1 MNMESIKSSL
11 EPLSGLLSELGRSLD
26 PYRGKILFAY
36 LFGSIARGEAAR
48 GSDLDLA
55 VYFAD
60 NRPQFQRKLK
70 VDLYMT
76 LSRLLKKDDIDIV
89 VLNTASNLMLLDE
102 ILRQGIVL
110 LDTDPVLREEFEL
123 RTLHRAMDFREQ
135 RKAVMGI

>member
-1 MNMESIKSSL
+1 MNKESIKSSL
-11 EPLSGLLSELGRSLD
+11 EPLSGLLSDLERSFE

-36 LFGSIARGEAAR
+36 LFGSIARGEAAH

-55 VYFAD
+55 VCFAD
-60 NRPQFQRKLK
+60 RRPQFQRRLK

-76 LSRLLKKDDIDIV
+76 LNRLLKKNDIDIV
-89 VLNTASNLMLLDE
+89 ILNTASNLMLLDE
-102 ILRQGIVL
+102 IVRQGIVL

-135 RKAVMGI
+135 RKAVMGV